1 MWINSADTERRRRS
15 EATSLLGLYFL
26 RLSRLLAMGG
36 RECDMKPIELFE
48 AGDFHCALNLDDLGR
63 TSLESRNVLKNI
75 ANSIFSKWLKSAVRV
90 YYSQQFPHLLNLKDK
105 PMDGFDTHTAL
116 LICVEKIEKECVH
129 EPIETNSFD
138 GAVRGGPWTIS
149 CKHCHVKLQP
159 LGWKAVE

>member
-1 MWINSADTERRRRS
+1 
-15 EATSLLGLYFL
+15 
-26 RLSRLLAMGG
+26 
-36 RECDMKPIELFE
+36 MKPIELFK
-48 AGDFHCALNLDDLGR
+48 AGDFERKIPLEFFGSGPKSFEFCWTSIAETCSAL
-63 TSLESRNVLKNI
+63 
-75 ANSIFSKWLKSAVRV
+75 ANAKFHSWLKSAVRV

>member
-1 MWINSADTERRRRS
+1 
-15 EATSLLGLYFL
+15 
-26 RLSRLLAMGG
+26 
-36 RECDMKPIELFE
+36 MKPIELFE
-48 AGDFHCALNLDDLGR
+48 AGDFDSPN
-63 TSLESRNVLKNI
+63 SLKNSHNAYI
-75 ANSIFSKWLKSAVRV
+75 ANAKLNYWLKSAVRV
-90 YYSQQFPHLLNLKDK
+90 YYSQEFPHLLNLKDK